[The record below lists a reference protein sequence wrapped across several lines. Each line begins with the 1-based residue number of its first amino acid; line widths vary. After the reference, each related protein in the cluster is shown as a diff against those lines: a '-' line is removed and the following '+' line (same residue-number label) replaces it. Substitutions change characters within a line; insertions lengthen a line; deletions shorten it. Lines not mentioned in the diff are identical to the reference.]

1 MAKAIT
7 SAYMPLGAVT
17 VSENTFQALIDE
29 SRKLGMF
36 AHGFTYSGH
45 PVASAVAV
53 KTLEI
58 YERIDLVARIQK
70 VAPRFNQRLTALA
83 DHPLVGEARGIGL
96 IGAVELVRDKASRQ
110 NFAPSEGVGVKAMQI
125 AEEEG
130 LICRAV
136 AGDNV
141 ALCPPLVIEEAQI
154 DEMFDALGRILDR
167 TAHWVESELGH
178 KLKD

>member
-1 MAKAIT
+1 
-7 SAYMPLGAVT
+7 
-17 VSENTFQALIDE
+17 
-29 SRKLGMF
+29 
-36 AHGFTYSGH
+36 
-45 PVASAVAV
+45 
-53 KTLEI
+53 
-58 YERIDLVARIQK
+58 
-70 VAPRFNQRLTALA
+70 LA

-110 NFAPSEGVGVKAMQI
+110 NFAPSDGVGVKAMQI